1 MLPPSVVGDE
11 AEHVDATNW
20 PQILALCS
28 LLEHLAPNPVVTLNR
43 AAVAM
48 VHGPAAGPDLP
59 ATLDSDWRTAH
70 HHRLLAV
77 PRRLLEQLGDHE
89 AAAHAYREAARR
101 TSSTSERRHLTS
113 RTGPPHPGQGL
124 ISRGKAPTYY
134 SCTTAVHVQLYPP
147 VHFAGSGKITSTA
160 AGLMN

>member
-77 PRRLLEQLGDHE
+77 RAVSWNKLGDHE

-113 RTGPPHPGQGL
+113 RTARLTPDRTDQQRQSADVLLVHHRRARSVVPACALCGL
-124 ISRGKAPTYY
+124 WQDHIDG
-134 SCTTAVHVQLYPP
+134 
-147 VHFAGSGKITSTA
+147 GW
-160 AGLMN
+160 LMN